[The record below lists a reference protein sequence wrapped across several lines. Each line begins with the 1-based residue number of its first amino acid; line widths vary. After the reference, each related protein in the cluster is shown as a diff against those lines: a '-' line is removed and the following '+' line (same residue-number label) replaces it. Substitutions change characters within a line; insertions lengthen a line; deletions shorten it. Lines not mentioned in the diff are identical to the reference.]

1 VIIFLFFIFL
11 AELESDDDSQQTEI
25 HAVQVEE
32 VGLAISSASRLLTK
46 LLDLE
51 LFRHNINPSL
61 FTKLL
66 RKILKSNIPLQY
78 KDWTAA
84 CLVKLGSL
92 YGPTPI
98 LEFENPIN
106 MEVTLYEKIP
116 RLIDQMRSSF
126 SLEAQETAVLE
137 LNRIISEGMV
147 DATRAVASDGGIFPL
162 VKLIE
167 GGSERAVE
175 AAICILYNLSM
186 DNENHAAILAA
197 GAVPAL
203 RRIILSERSQWKRAL
218 RLLRNL
224 PTWLGKILK
233 SVVTW
238 RQVPRVVWMYTWML
252 IKFYPF
258 RESPNEIYEST
269 KIRFLKRLAGP
280 WWFYAFIRSTAVSW
294 LPYTPIFKCLSTR
307 CHSWSAIIL
316 QLTFT

>member
-51 LFRHNINPSL
+51 LFRHTINPSL

-218 RLLRNL
+218 GLLRNL
-224 PTWLGKILK
+224 PT
-233 SVVTW
+233 
-238 RQVPRVVWMYTWML
+238 
-252 IKFYPF
+252 
-258 RESPNEIYEST
+258 
-269 KIRFLKRLAGP
+269 
-280 WWFYAFIRSTAVSW
+280 
-294 LPYTPIFKCLSTR
+294 
-307 CHSWSAIIL
+307 
-316 QLTFT
+316 